1 MKFLERMA
9 AQDRQRGALGRHSA
23 MLASLV
29 FLLAALPLLEGAPGG
44 GRRFPIL
51 LCLVLFAAVHV
62 NRTRQWTL
70 WLAVV
75 LGAGA
80 IVALAI
86 SDSSGSSTARVVADL
101 LGLGLLGFTTF
112 LLLNSLVKAQVVD
125 VDTVLGGIC
134 VYLLIGLCFALVYH
148 LMITLSPGALVS
160 GGETFGAA
168 SHDASKM
175 SARLL
180 YFSFITLTTVGYGDI
195 TPHGEIAEMLAASE
209 AIIGQLY
216 LAIFIARMM
225 GLYMGNDR
233 ARAGDR
239 GADSDTLRASS
250 QQGDERWG

>member
-1 MKFLERMA
+1 
-9 AQDRQRGALGRHSA
+9 

-29 FLLAALPLLEGAPGG
+29 LLLVALPLLEGTAGG
-44 GRRFPIL
+44 VRRFSIL
-51 LCLVLFAAVHV
+51 LGLVLFAAVYV
-62 NRTRQWTL
+62 NRTQRWTL

-75 LGAGA
+75 LGVGTF
-80 IVALAI
+80 VALAI
-86 SDSSGSSTARVVADL
+86 AESSGSSAARAVAHL

-112 LLLNSLVKAQVVD
+112 LLLNSLVQTQTVD
-125 VDTVLGGIC
+125 RDTLVGGIC

-148 LMITLSPGALVS
+148 LMIDFSPGAIVA
-160 GGETFGAA
+160 GGEAFGAA
-168 SHDASKM
+168 THDSSEL

-195 TPHGEIAEMLAASE
+195 TPHGEIAEMVSASE

-233 ARAGDR
+233 SRARDR

-250 QQGDERWG
+250 QQGD